1 MKIIE
6 KSNLELASKIL
17 RNGGLIAF
25 PTETVFGLGVI
36 YDNKDS
42 YQRLIDVKRRPPEKP
57 FTLMCGDVND
67 IFKYAYIN
75 EKAKKLID
83 AFMPGQFTIILKAK
97 ENLPSYVISK
107 EGNVGIRVSSDELVS
122 NLIKKVG
129 KPLLV
134 PSANKSGET
143 PAHNVNDVLN
153 AFNENELDGVIEGE
167 SISNTPSTIVMM
179 NDDDII
185 IIRKGLI
192 SEDDIKKVLGE

>member
-36 YDNKDS
+36 YDNNDS